1 MGQACLRVFDA
12 AALKYACASASA
24 SPRKRANLN
33 VHRTLEDPIQR
44 MLNVFQPGTYV
55 RPHRH
60 EPHRFELFL
69 LLTGRAG
76 LLTFD
81 EGGAVSETAIL
92 EPGAVWAVELPG
104 FVWHTVV
111 SFADDTALFEIK
123 PGPYTALADKDFAP
137 WAPSEDCPDAQALI
151 ETWRR
156 HVERLPSLDARP
168 PA

>member
-1 MGQACLRVFDA
+1 M
-12 AALKYACASASA
+12 
-24 SPRKRANLN
+24 
-33 VHRTLEDPIQR
+33 
-44 MLNVFQPGTYV
+44 
-55 RPHRH
+55 
-60 EPHRFELFL
+60 
-69 LLTGRAG
+69 
-76 LLTFD
+76 
-81 EGGAVSETAIL
+81 
-92 EPGAVWAVELPG
+92 WAVELPG